1 MAVPGPVTSA
11 TSTGCHEL
19 IRNGRAS
26 LVASAAHVL
35 ELLGGPGEHLVPKP
49 EARKDPRDGLPET
62 VRRVLDA
69 VPVRTPV
76 GVARIARTS
85 GASSLV
91 VQQVLP
97 SLLMAGLVEQ
107 VDGAWRLTALGAGRS
122 TA

>member
-11 TSTGCHEL
+11 TSAGCHEW
-19 IRNGRAS
+19 IRDGRAS

-35 ELLGGPGEHLVPKP
+35 ELLGAPGENLAGKP
-49 EARKDPRDGLPET
+49 AARPDPRDGLSET

-69 VPVRTPV
+69 VPVRNPI
-76 GVARIARTS
+76 GVASIARTS
-85 GASSLV
+85 GTSTLV

-107 VDGAWRLTALGAGRS
+107 VDGAWRLTAFGAGRS
-122 TA
+122 TG